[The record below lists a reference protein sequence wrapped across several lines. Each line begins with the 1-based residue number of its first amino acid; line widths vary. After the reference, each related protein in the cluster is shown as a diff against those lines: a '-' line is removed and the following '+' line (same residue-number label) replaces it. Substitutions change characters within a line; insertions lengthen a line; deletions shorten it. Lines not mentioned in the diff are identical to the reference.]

1 MATVKND
8 GIVSFTVKNIVKK
21 ELLNYASLGE
31 NSNKFYR
38 LELQEGGPGS
48 QHPYRIYTEYG
59 RLGKTPRKENR
70 FYTDLSSAE
79 ADFRSILSQ
88 KRSKGYEPV
97 QVDDGANSSQTITL
111 QSKTKKEDLNQ
122 INDNVLRLIGKLY
135 KEATSYIVS
144 AISTPLG
151 KLNPD
156 QIKRGLEI
164 LQKIEQMLDDGLK
177 SGGEFD
183 RLSNQFYSVIPV
195 IFGTKVDYKKFIIN
209 DYIKLNER
217 KDLLG
222 VMSSVVQAQNT
233 LEKTLDEKY
242 KSLKIKLKSL
252 SSRTKEYKRICD
264 SIKNSQGHNHHF
276 KIDVQEIFQIED
288 MVGHDTFN
296 PYQVGV
302 KELFH
307 GSRNENILS
316 IMQNSLKIK
325 PASAVHT
332 GSMFGS
338 GIYFANSASK
348 SANYCWGF
356 DSRSRQDT
364 YYLFVCDVAT
374 GKIKEYGDAQPYLTS
389 APKGYNSVMGK
400 KGRSLI
406 HDEFIVYHES
416 QVKLKYIVE
425 FAKKY

>member
-264 SIKNSQGHNHHF
+264 SIKNSQ
-276 KIDVQEIFQIED
+276 EI
-288 MVGHDTFN
+288 
-296 PYQVGV
+296 
-302 KELFH
+302 
-307 GSRNENILS
+307 GS
-316 IMQNSLKIK
+316 K
-325 PASAVHT
+325 P
-332 GSMFGS
+332 
-338 GIYFANSASK
+338 
-348 SANYCWGF
+348 
-356 DSRSRQDT
+356 
-364 YYLFVCDVAT
+364 
-374 GKIKEYGDAQPYLTS
+374 
-389 APKGYNSVMGK
+389 
-400 KGRSLI
+400 
-406 HDEFIVYHES
+406 
-416 QVKLKYIVE
+416 
-425 FAKKY
+425 